1 MGRTPCSKKSNRSG
15 KFIRKSLHP
24 PCCNPR
30 AVFPPLC
37 SFLLIQFLS
46 EFCRTVCVRVC
57 GSGSKRTLWI
67 EDRRMRFES
76 VLVLNLSIY
85 RVEIFSFSN
94 IFNLQFERF
103 SFFLVVCWRNRNR
116 NRGKENELTISTREN
131 GGEGKKKRRSE
142 RVDP

>member
-85 RVEIFSFSN
+85 RVEIFSFSS

-103 SFFLVVCWRNRNR
+103 SFFLVGEIEIEIVEKRTS
-116 NRGKENELTISTREN
+116 LLFPRERM
-131 GGEGKKKRRSE
+131 EEKKKRRSE

>member
-67 EDRRMRFES
+67 EDRRTRFES
-76 VLVLNLSIY
+76 VLVLNLSYLSIES
-85 RVEIFSFSN
+85 R
-94 IFNLQFERF
+94 
-103 SFFLVVCWRNRNR
+103 FFLFQ
-116 NRGKENELTISTREN
+116 TFSISNSNDSHFSSLFVGEIEIEIVEKRTSLLFLRERM
-131 GGEGKKKRRSE
+131 EEREKKKE
-142 RVDP
+142 EAKE

>member
-85 RVEIFSFSN
+85 RVEIFSFSS

-103 SFFLVVCWRNRNR
+103 SFFLVGEIEIEIVEKRTS
-116 NRGKENELTISTREN
+116 LLFLRERM
-131 GGEGKKKRRSE
+131 EEREKKKE
-142 RVDP
+142 EAKE

>member
-85 RVEIFSFSN
+85 RVEIFSFSS
-94 IFNLQFERF
+94 IFNLQFDSHFSSLFVGEIEIEIVEKRTSLLFLRERM
-103 SFFLVVCWRNRNR
+103 
-116 NRGKENELTISTREN
+116 EERE
-131 GGEGKKKRRSE
+131 KKKE
-142 RVDP
+142 EAKE

>member
-76 VLVLNLSIY
+76 VLVLNLSVY
-85 RVEIFSFSN
+85 RVEIFSFSS

-103 SFFLVVCWRNRNR
+103 SFFLVGEIEIEIVEKRTS
-116 NRGKENELTISTREN
+116 LLFPRERM
-131 GGEGKKKRRSE
+131 EEKKKRRSE